1 MSLATNLLR
10 EFSMLLEIISH
21 GDEIRGKVRFQKL
34 VFLSQINVGKKYNY
48 NFEPAPL
55 GPLSDRVNYIL
66 GRMTELGVIDET
78 IRSTHSGN
86 DVYCYRITDIGR
98 EILEF
103 AKKNEV
109 LGKKEI
115 KTIDAVYKKYG
126 QMSYVQLLDYVHNKY
141 PEYHLKNVTLY

>member
-34 VFLSQINVGKKYNY
+34 VFLSQISMGKKYNY

-86 DVYCYRITDIGR
+86 DVYCYKITDIGR

-115 KTIDAVYKKYG
+115 KTIDVVYKKYG